1 MVKDIFKIFVFC
13 NREWRKIFSKYLYF
27 VTVSGEIYFHFQG
40 TMVPFAAA
48 VEAVVVECAVVRS
61 RIKAEYTAGFSLP
74 LKRAIPIMP
83 LNFNALITKKPF
95 SVTASATTSPV
106 L

>member
-1 MVKDIFKIFVFC
+1 M
-13 NREWRKIFSKYLYF
+13 YF
-27 VTVSGEIYFHFQG
+27 VTVGGKIYFHFQG

-48 VEAVVVECAVVRS
+48 VEAVVVDCAVVRS

-74 LKRAIPIMP
+74 FKRAIPIMP
-83 LNFNALITKKPF
+83 PNFNALITIKPF